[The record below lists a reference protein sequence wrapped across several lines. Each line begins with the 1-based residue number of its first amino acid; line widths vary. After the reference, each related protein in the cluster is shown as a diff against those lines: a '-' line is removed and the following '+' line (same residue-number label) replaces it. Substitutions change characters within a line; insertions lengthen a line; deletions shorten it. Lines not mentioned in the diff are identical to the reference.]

1 MIGIYNTET
10 EKTMEKTQKRQYRFI
25 GEKAF
30 YKMVLLI
37 AVPIMIQN
45 GITNFV
51 GLLDNIMIGQIGTE
65 QMSGVAI
72 VNQLLFVYNLCLF
85 GAVSGAGIFTAQY
98 FGQKNH
104 EGIRQ
109 TVRFKFWIVSLI
121 TLVTVLLFLFA
132 GDSLI
137 AFYLQ
142 GDGTA
147 ESAADTLRFGRQY
160 LAIMLPGLIPFA
172 LMQVYSSTLRE
183 CGQTVLPMKA
193 GVTAVFVN
201 LILNYI
207 LIYGKLGMPV
217 LGVQGAAIAT
227 VASRVVEASIV
238 LIHTHRHR
246 EENPFVKGLYTTLKV
261 PMNLTAKIIIKGTPL
276 LLNETLWGAGMA
288 TLTQCYSVRGLNVIA
303 ALNISN
309 TINNVFNIV
318 FIALGESVA
327 IIVGQLL
334 GAGKMDEARDTDN
347 KMIAFSIFSCTLV
360 ALVMLVLARFF
371 PLLYNTDGEVRSL
384 AARFIVVTAIFMP
397 QNAFLHASYFTLR
410 SGGKTVITFL
420 FDSVFIWCVSV
431 TIAYLLSR
439 FTTLPV
445 VAVYVFVQMGDWIK
459 CVIGFVL
466 VKKGVWLQNI
476 VS

>member
-1 MIGIYNTET
+1 MKSL
-10 EKTMEKTQKRQYRFI
+10 EKIRHKFI
-25 GEKAF
+25 GDKAF
-30 YKMVLLI
+30 YRMVLAI

-51 GLLDNIMIGQIGTE
+51 SLLDNIMIGQIGTE

-85 GAVSGAGIFTAQY
+85 GGVSGAGIFTAQY
-98 FGQKNH
+98 FGQKNQ

-109 TVRFKFWIVSLI
+109 TVRFKIWLVSIITLI
-121 TLVTVLLFLFA
+121 TVVLLLFA

-137 AFYLQ
+137 TLYLQ
-142 GDGTA
+142 GDGTPQ
-147 ESAADTLRFGRQY
+147 SAADTLRYGKEY
-160 LAIMLPGLIPFA
+160 LQIMLPGLIPFMLVQIYA
-172 LMQVYSSTLRE
+172 STLRE

-193 GVTAVFVN
+193 GVIAVAVN
-201 LILNYI
+201 LVFNYI
-207 LIYGKLGMPV
+207 LIYGKFGAPA
-217 LGVQGAAIAT
+217 LGVRGAAIAT
-227 VASRVVEASIV
+227 VLSRCVEAAIV

-246 EENPFVKGLYTTLKV
+246 ERNPFIKGLYTTLRV
-261 PMNLTAKIIIKGTPL
+261 PASLTAKIITKGTPL
-276 LLNETLWGAGMA
+276 LLNETLWAAGMA
-288 TLTQCYSVRGLNVIA
+288 TLTQCYSIRGLNVIA

-309 TINNVFNIV
+309 TINNIFNIV

-334 GAGKMDEARDTDN
+334 GAGKMKEARDTDN
-347 KMIAFSIFSCTLV
+347 KLIAFSVFSCILV
-360 ALVMLVLARFF
+360 ALVMLLPARFF
-371 PLLYNTDGEVRSL
+371 PLLYNTNEEARTL
-384 AARFIVVTAIFMP
+384 ATYFIILTAVFMP

-410 SGGKTVITFL
+410 SGGRTVVTFL

-431 TIAYLLSR
+431 VIAFLLSHY
-439 FTTLPV
+439 TALPV

-459 CVIGFVL
+459 CVIGFIL

-476 VS
+476 VA

>member
-1 MIGIYNTET
+1 
-10 EKTMEKTQKRQYRFI
+10 
-25 GEKAF
+25 
-30 YKMVLLI
+30 MVLAI

-51 GLLDNIMIGQIGTE
+51 SLLDNIMIGQIGTE

-85 GAVSGAGIFTAQY
+85 GGVSGAGIFTAQY
-98 FGQKNH
+98 FGQKNQ

-109 TVRFKFWIVSLI
+109 TIRFKMWLVSLI
-121 TLVTVLLFLFA
+121 TLITVILLLFA

-137 AFYLQ
+137 TLYLQ

-147 ESAADTLRFGRQY
+147 KSAADTLHYGREY
-160 LAIMLPGLIPFA
+160 LQIMLPGLIPFMLVQIYA
-172 LMQVYSSTLRE
+172 STLRE

-193 GVTAVFVN
+193 GVIAVIVN
-201 LILNYI
+201 LVFNYI
-207 LIYGKLGMPV
+207 LIYGKFGAPA
-217 LGVQGAAIAT
+217 LGVRGAAIAT
-227 VASRVVEASIV
+227 VISRCVEAAIV
-238 LIHTHRHR
+238 LIHTHRHK
-246 EENPFVKGLYTTLKV
+246 EQNPFVEGLYSTLKV
-261 PMNLTAKIIIKGTPL
+261 PASLLTKIIVKGTPL
-276 LLNETLWGAGMA
+276 LLNETLWAAGMA

-309 TINNVFNIV
+309 TINNIFNIV

-334 GAGKMDEARDTDN
+334 GAGKMKEARNTDN
-347 KMIAFSIFSCTLV
+347 KMIAFSVFSCTLI
-360 ALVMLVLARFF
+360 AAVMLVLARFF
-371 PLLYNTDGEVRSL
+371 PLLYNTNSEARTL
-384 AARFIVVTAIFMP
+384 ATYFIMLTAVFMP

-410 SGGKTVITFL
+410 SGGRTIITFL

-431 TIAYLLSR
+431 VIAFILSR
-439 FTTLPV
+439 YTALPV
-445 VAVYVFVQMGDWIK
+445 VAVYAFVQMGDWIK

-466 VKKGVWLQNI
+466 VKKGIWLQNI

>member
-1 MIGIYNTET
+1 MKLL
-10 EKTMEKTQKRQYRFI
+10 EKTRHKFI
-25 GEKAF
+25 GDRSF
-30 YKMVLLI
+30 YKMVLAI

-51 GLLDNIMIGQIGTE
+51 SLLDNIMIGQIGTE

-85 GAVSGAGIFTAQY
+85 GGVSGAGIFTAQY
-98 FGQKNH
+98 FGQKNQ
-104 EGIRQ
+104 EGVRQ
-109 TVRFKFWIVSLI
+109 TVRFKIWMVSLI
-121 TLVTVLLFLFA
+121 TLLTVILLLAA

-137 AFYLQ
+137 ALYLQ

-147 ESAADTLRFGRQY
+147 GSAAATLRYGREY
-160 LAIMLPGLIPFA
+160 LQIMLPGLVPFM
-172 LMQVYSSTLRE
+172 LVQIYSSTLRE
-183 CGQTVLPMKA
+183 CGQTILPMKA
-193 GVTAVFVN
+193 GVIAVFVN

-207 LIYGKLGMPV
+207 LIYGKFGAPV

-227 VASRVVEASIV
+227 IVSRFVECAIV
-238 LIHTHRHR
+238 LIHTHRHAQQ
-246 EENPFVKGLYTTLKV
+246 NPFVQGLYRTLKV
-261 PMNLTAKIIIKGTPL
+261 PASLVIKIITKGMPL
-276 LLNETLWGAGMA
+276 LLNETLWAAGMA
-288 TLTQCYSVRGLNVIA
+288 MLTQCYSVRGLNVIA

-334 GAGKMDEARDTDN
+334 GAGKMNEARDTDN
-347 KMIAFSIFSCTLV
+347 KMIAFSVFSCIV
-360 ALVMLVLARFF
+360 IAFIMLPLARFF
-371 PLLYNTDGEVRSL
+371 PLFYNTNEEARTL
-384 AARFIVVTAIFMP
+384 ATYFIMLTALFMP

-410 SGGKTVITFL
+410 SGGKTIITFL

-431 TIAYLLSR
+431 TIAFILSR
-439 FTTLPV
+439 YTALPV
-445 VAVYVFVQMGDWIK
+445 VAVYAFVQMGDWIK

-466 VKKGVWLQNI
+466 VKKGIWLQNI

>member
-1 MIGIYNTET
+1 
-10 EKTMEKTQKRQYRFI
+10 
-25 GEKAF
+25 
-30 YKMVLLI
+30 MVLAI

-51 GLLDNIMIGQIGTE
+51 SLLDNIMIGQIGTE

-98 FGQKNH
+98 FGQKNL

-109 TVRFKFWIVSLI
+109 TVRLKIWIVSVI
-121 TLVTVLLFLFA
+121 TLLTVLLLLFA
-132 GDSLI
+132 KDPLISL
-137 AFYLQ
+137 YLQ

-147 ESAADTLRFGRQY
+147 ESASATLYYGKQY
-160 LAIMLPGLIPFA
+160 LRIMLPGLVPFM
-172 LMQVYSSTLRE
+172 LVQIYSSTLRE
-183 CGQTVLPMKA
+183 CGQTILPMKA
-193 GVTAVFVN
+193 GVIAVFVN
-201 LILNYI
+201 LVLNYI
-207 LIYGKLGMPV
+207 LIYGKFGAPA

-227 VASRVVEASIV
+227 VASRCVEAAIV

-246 EENPFVKGLYTTLKV
+246 EQNPFIEGLYITLKV
-261 PMNLTAKIIIKGTPL
+261 PASLVAKIVTKGMPL
-276 LLNETLWGAGMA
+276 LLNETMWAAGMA
-288 TLTQCYSVRGLNVIA
+288 MLTQCYSIRGLNVIA

-334 GAGKMDEARDTDN
+334 GAGKMEEARDTDN
-347 KMIAFSIFSCTLV
+347 KLIAFSVFSCTLV
-360 ALVMLVLARFF
+360 ALVMLTLARFF
-371 PLLYNTDGEVRSL
+371 PLLYNTNEEARTL
-384 AARFIVVTAIFMP
+384 ASSFIILTAVFMP

-410 SGGKTVITFL
+410 SGGKTIITFL

-431 TIAYLLSR
+431 VIAFILSR
-439 FTTLPV
+439 YTALPV
-445 VAVYVFVQMGDWIK
+445 VAVYTFVQMGDWIK

-466 VKKGVWLQNI
+466 VRKGVWLQNI
-476 VS
+476 VA